1 MNETYLAHH
10 GIKGQKWGVRRFR
23 NPDGTLTE
31 AGRKRYS
38 KDLYKTI
45 ESTGRTERHKY
56 TYDDTKQ
63 VVKQKLDGVFTKDD
77 HDKLSAAYNDYMAK
91 GKKYAESDE
100 KLDEYALK
108 YADEAYRAEMK
119 RNGAAYPTER
129 DKQRLHE
136 SCLYDVGYDRAR
148 KEHRDLVA
156 AEKQFQKAYDTYI
169 DQCTAVAT
177 KITGKY
183 GGYTVKSLSNG
194 DWQTKVDEVVAQAIK
209 SLDHDWHVKENG

>member
-1 MNETYLAHH
+1 MNQTYLALH
-10 GIKGQKWGVRRFR
+10 GIKGQKWGVRRFQ

-45 ESTGRTERHKY
+45 ESAGRTERHKY

-63 VVKQKLDGVFTKDD
+63 VVKQKLDGVITKDD

-91 GKKYAESDE
+91 GKKYSESDK

-129 DKQRLHE
+129 DK
-136 SCLYDVGYDRAR
+136 
-148 KEHRDLVA
+148 
-156 AEKQFQKAYDTYI
+156 
-169 DQCTAVAT
+169 
-177 KITGKY
+177 
-183 GGYTVKSLSNG
+183 
-194 DWQTKVDEVVAQAIK
+194 
-209 SLDHDWHVKENG
+209 